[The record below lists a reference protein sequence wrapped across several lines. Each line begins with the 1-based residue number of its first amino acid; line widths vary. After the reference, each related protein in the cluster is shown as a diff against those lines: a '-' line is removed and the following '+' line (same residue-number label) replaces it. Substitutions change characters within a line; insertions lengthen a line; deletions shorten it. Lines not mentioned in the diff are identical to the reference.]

1 MSFDSFLMIA
11 TMIVAITLIVVVVI
25 QGQSASS
32 LGSMF
37 GGSDIYRTRRGI
49 EKTLFNVTFVLAGLF
64 LLLSLVTVALE

>member
-1 MSFDSFLMIA
+1 MNFLNFMMIA
-11 TMIVAITLIVVVVI
+11 TMIVGLALIVVVVV

-49 EKTLFNVTFVLAGLF
+49 EKTLFNVTFLLTGLF
-64 LLLSLVTVALE
+64 LVFSLLTVAFE

>member
-1 MSFDSFLMIA
+1 MNFVNFMMIA
-11 TMIVAITLIVVVVI
+11 TMIVAVALIVVVVV

-64 LLLSLVTVALE
+64 LVFSLLTVAFE